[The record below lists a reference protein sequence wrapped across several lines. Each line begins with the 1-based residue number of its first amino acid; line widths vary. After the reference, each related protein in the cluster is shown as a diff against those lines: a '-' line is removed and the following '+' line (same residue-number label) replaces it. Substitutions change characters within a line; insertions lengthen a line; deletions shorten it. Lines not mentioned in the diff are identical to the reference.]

1 MIAKSHH
8 GQILQDDDRYL
19 VQWLPVD
26 AITPSPENDD
36 VYGAIKDDEQ
46 MDALVE
52 SIRRRGLEEP
62 LLLTEDR
69 YILSGHRRFYAVKY
83 LKWNRVPCRVRA
95 GIRREGN
102 PQFHRELAEYNPQ
115 RIKTAGSLLK
125 EALLRTSNAA
135 DLRAEIKDYD
145 EASISVDCDF
155 MQVKGSKNVEP
166 ITDKRQEFLSAAVK
180 VISELRSFWPCS
192 IRQIHYR
199 LLNAPP
205 LTMTPKRSKFDVER
219 YRYKNDDASYQ
230 ALVRLLRSARYHG
243 HVPMS
248 CIDDPT
254 RPQMRFSGFDSLS
267 EFVHQEVRGFLTGY
281 HRDRQQ
287 GQQRHIEVFGEKS
300 TLRNMIHKACS
311 QYYVPYSLGRG
322 FCSTPVWRDIAKR
335 FHESGRKRM
344 SFIIISDFDPE
355 GLELGDDAIRTLS
368 QLWEIPVDGHRIAV
382 TREQIDELHLS
393 NDFNPAKDTSSRYKS
408 FVERTGDT
416 KTWEVESLEPDYL
429 VEQLQAAIEANMDM
443 ELFNRVLN
451 QEEMDCEQLV
461 EIREQIAG
469 QLSFQ

>member
-1 MIAKSHH
+1 MIAKSCH
-8 GQILQDDDRYL
+8 GQILQDDGRYL
-19 VQWLPVD
+19 VEWLPVD
-26 AITPSPENDD
+26 EVTPSPENDD
-36 VYGAIKDDEQ
+36 VYGEIEHDEQ

-52 SIRRRGLEEP
+52 SISRRGLEEP
-62 LLLTEDR
+62 ILLTEDR
-69 YILSGHRRFYAVKY
+69 FILSGHRRFYAVKY
-83 LKWNRVPCRVRA
+83 LNWDRVPCRVRV
-95 GIRREGN
+95 GIRRGGN
-102 PQFHRELAEYNPQ
+102 PQYHRELAEYNPQ

-135 DLRAEIKDYD
+135 DLRAEVKDYV
-145 EASISVDCDF
+145 EASMSVDCDF
-155 MQVKGSKNVEP
+155 MQVIGSKIVEP

-180 VISELRSFWPCS
+180 VISDLRSFWPCS

-243 HVPMS
+243 HVSMS

-254 RPQMRFSGFDSLS
+254 RPQKQFGGFENISA
-267 EFVHQEVRGFLTGY
+267 FVSQEVDNFLYGY

-287 GQQRHIEVFGEKS
+287 DQPRHIEVFGEKS

-322 FCSTPVWRDIAKR
+322 FCSTPVWRDMAKR
-335 FHESGRKRM
+335 FKDSGRKRM
-344 SFIIISDFDPE
+344 SLIIVSDFDPE
-355 GLELGDDAIRTLS
+355 GLELADDAVRTLN
-368 QLWEIPVDGHRIAV
+368 QLWEVPVDGHRIAV
-382 TREQIDELHLS
+382 TREQVDELHLS
-393 NDFNPAKDTSSRYKS
+393 SDFNPAKDTSSRYKS

-429 VEQLQAAIEANMDM
+429 VEQIQAAIEENMDM
-443 ELFNRVLN
+443 DVFNAVLE
-451 QEEMDCEQLV
+451 QEETDCEQLV

-469 QLSFQ
+469 QLSLE